1 MLSLALPVQG
11 LDPLHQLVDLEAHDP
26 FRFLWDSAPGLCL
39 AAAGRCHHLELSSA
53 KRFELAQRFSDVTLG
68 RILDGTPDAPAQA
81 RSRILLAFSF
91 FEQTSEQQPQGACPQ
106 CRRCCPLAAQPSWA
120 PGMAAGAWRGSTGQ

>member
-1 MLSLALPVQG
+1 MSAAPHDSCSAVSFSDLLERAQRAWAQRSLEDGVLSLALPVQG

-53 KRFELAQRFSDVTLG
+53 KRFELAQRFSDVLSL
-68 RILDGTPDAPAQA
+68 IH
-81 RSRILLAFSF
+81 I
-91 FEQTSEQQPQGACPQ
+91 
-106 CRRCCPLAAQPSWA
+106 
-120 PGMAAGAWRGSTGQ
+120 